1 VVQEGVVVVVVVAV
15 MVVVSNYNHS
25 IMHESCHRHFSDL
38 PNTSI
43 VHDTA
48 AIMDGQVMQTQ

>member
-1 VVQEGVVVVVVVAV
+1 VVAV